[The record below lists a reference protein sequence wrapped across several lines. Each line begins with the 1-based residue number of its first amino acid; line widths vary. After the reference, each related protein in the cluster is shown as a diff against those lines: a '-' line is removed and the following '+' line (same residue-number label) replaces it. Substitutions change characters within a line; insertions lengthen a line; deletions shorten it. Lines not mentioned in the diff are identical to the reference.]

1 LPIVATLHE
10 LNEEALVDILT
21 KPKNSLVR
29 YLLEKGFDVYITSWK
44 NPGKEDADIGW
55 DDYLKLGIG
64 EAVRVAVRD
73 NGPGLS
79 AEQRERIFEP
89 FYTTRDV
96 GDGVGV
102 GLAYGVV
109 REHGGRISAANHPDG
124 GAIFTVE
131 LPGA

>member
-1 LPIVATLHE
+1 MASFRDTGNGISSDTLP
-10 LNEEALVDILT
+10 
-21 KPKNSLVR
+21 
-29 YLLEKGFDVYITSWK
+29 
-44 NPGKEDADIGW
+44 
-55 DDYLKLGIG
+55 
-64 EAVRVAVRD
+64 RV
-73 NGPGLS
+73 
-79 AEQRERIFEP
+79 FEP